1 MLVSLNLV
9 KKYVDLPEDLTPQQI
24 AYDLTMR
31 TVEVED
37 VINTADKFHDIVVG
51 EIKSVSAHPN
61 ADALRICMVDCGVGE
76 DKQIVC
82 GGSNLVAGHKV
93 CVSKPGA
100 VVYWHGEGDPVEIK
114 ESKLRGEPS
123 YGMICGATEVF
134 LADYFPTED
143 DHEIVDFTQYGVECE
158 VGQCVAE
165 VVGAADII
173 LEIDNKSLTN
183 RPDMWGHYGVA
194 RELAAIYKLPFKA
207 LPADKP
213 EGLAKYDVQIDAPA
227 QCPRY
232 SATKIE
238 NVCVKESPVW
248 MKTLITNAGMR
259 PINAIVDIT
268 NFVMIAVG
276 QPLHAFD
283 STHVEGE
290 KIVVRSAKA
299 GEKLLLLDDLDLE
312 LAEGD
317 LVICDTKEPMALA
330 GIKGGKKDSILDD
343 TTSVLLEAATFTAPG
358 IRKTSRRFDEK
369 TDASMRYEKGIDTE
383 RVDIGLRMALDLF
396 QEIFPECKISAFGDA
411 YPEAT
416 KNAEIDVTQEFLDI
430 RLGKVLTQAE
440 IEDILTRLGFEVT
453 FTNGVYHCI
462 APTWRS
468 TGDVSMRDDVLG
480 DIARL
485 LGYEYFESKPLPV
498 NFEHAVKQPD
508 KELGRALREYL
519 AFRCGFNE
527 IFTYPWIEEKYIA
540 AAGIDKETCVKL
552 ATPPSPET
560 AYLRASLIPGA
571 LEAIEKNK
579 RYYDNFSIFEAAQVF
594 EKGEYHPSSEDETL
608 PIHKNMLTGA
618 IVGDDAKTLFFQV
631 KGVIEGI
638 PGYCHCEGLPFVD
651 CKEAKFVQEE
661 KPSWA
666 DEKVWLN
673 IVFNKEVVGSIGLLS
688 VQALSDAGIKRANA
702 AAFEINTDKLVA
714 LPSRTNE
721 FKHLPQFPLVDK
733 DLSIL
738 VDESV
743 KWADIYEAVKYMVKE
758 VKFVEEYRGEQVPEG
773 KKSIMLSVKIGNDD
787 STMNAK
793 QIDKKMSGIMKVL
806 GNKVGAE
813 LR

>member
-1 MLVSLNLV
+1 MNISLNLV
-9 KKYVDLPEDLTPQQI
+9 KKFVDLPSDLTPEQI
-24 AYDLTMR
+24 SYDLTMR
-31 TVEVED
+31 TVEVEE
-37 VINTADKFHDIVVG
+37 VTNTADKFHDIVVG
-51 EIKSVSAHPN
+51 EIKEVKAHPN
-61 ADALRICMVDCGVGE
+61 ADSLRICMVDCGVGE
-76 DKQIVC
+76 LKQIVC
-82 GGSNLVAGHKV
+82 GGSNLTAGHKV

-134 LADYFPTED
+134 LADYFPSED

-158 VGQCVAE
+158 VGQNVAD
-165 VVGAADII
+165 VVGASDII

-183 RPDMWGHYGVA
+183 RPDLWGHYGVA
-194 RELAAIYKLPFKA
+194 RELAAIYKLPFKS
-207 LPADKP
+207 LPAAKP
-213 EGLAKYDVQIDAPA
+213 EGLAKYDVEIEAPD

-248 MKTLITNAGMR
+248 MKTLITNGGMR

-268 NFVMIAVG
+268 NYVMIAVG

-290 KIVVRSAKA
+290 KVVVRSAKS
-299 GEKLLLLDDLDLE
+299 GEKLLLLDELDLD

-317 LVICDTKEPMALA
+317 LVICDSKEPMALA
-330 GIKGGKKDSILDD
+330 GIKGGKKDSILDT
-343 TTSVLLEAATFTAPG
+343 TTSVVLEAATFTAPG

-369 TDASMRYEKGIDTE
+369 TDASMRYEKGIDTQ
-383 RVDIGLRMALDLF
+383 RVDLGLAMALDLF
-396 QEIFPECKISAFGDA
+396 KEIFPECKITAFGDS
-411 YPEAT
+411 YPVET
-416 KNAEIDVTQEFLDI
+416 KNAVVEITQEFLDV
-430 RLGKVLTQAE
+430 RLGKVLSQAE
-440 IEDILTRLGFEVT
+440 IEDILTRLGFAVE
-453 FTNGVYHCI
+453 FNNGVYKCT

-468 TGDVSMRDDVLG
+468 TGDISMRDDVLG
-480 DIARL
+480 EIARL
-485 LGYEYFESKPLPV
+485 LGYEYFEAKPLPV
-498 NFEHAVKQPD
+498 NFEHSVKQPD
-508 KELGRALREYL
+508 KELGRAMREYL

-527 IFTYPWIEEKYIA
+527 IFTYPWIEEKYIT

-560 AYLRASLIPGA
+560 AYLRQSLIPGA
-571 LEAIEKNK
+571 LEAIEKNY
-579 RYYDNFSIFEAAQVF
+579 RYFDSFAIFEAAQCF
-594 EKGEYHPSSEDETL
+594 SKGEYHPSSEDETL
-608 PIHKNMLTGA
+608 PIHKNLLSGA
-618 IVGDDAKTLFFQV
+618 ILGDDAKKLFFQV

-651 CKEAKFVQEE
+651 CKEAKFEQKV

-673 IVFNKEVVGSIGLLS
+673 IVFKGEMVGSIGLLS
-688 VQALSDAGIKRANA
+688 VQALSDSGIKRANA
-702 AAFEINTDKLVA
+702 AAFEIDTDKLKA

-743 KWADIYEAVKYMVKE
+743 KWSEIYNAIKMMVKE
-758 VKFVEEYRGEQVPEG
+758 VKFVEEYRGEQVPAG

-793 QIDKKMSGIMKVL
+793 QIDKKMSGIINVL
-806 GNKVGAE
+806 GKAVGAD